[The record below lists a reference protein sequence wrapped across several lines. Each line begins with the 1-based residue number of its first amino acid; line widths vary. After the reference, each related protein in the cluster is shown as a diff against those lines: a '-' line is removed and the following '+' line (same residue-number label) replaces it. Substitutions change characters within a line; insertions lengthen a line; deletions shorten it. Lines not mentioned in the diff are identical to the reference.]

1 MQNENLKSHKPDF
14 LHFYS
19 SSLNLNVPCSLAA
32 RLLYFCHSGLRRERS
47 VERLSGIF
55 LNPESIRDRQA
66 GMTTTS
72 VQYKQKSQ
80 SFNIGGFVK
89 GLIL

>member
-1 MQNENLKSHKPDF
+1 MQNEKLKSDKPDF
-14 LHFYS
+14 LYFYS
-19 SSLNLNVPCSLAA
+19 SSLNLNVPCSFAA
-32 RLLYFCHSGLRRERS
+32 RLQIFCHSGLSRI
-47 VERLSGIF
+47 V

-80 SFNIGGFVK
+80 SFNICGFAKV
-89 GLIL
+89 LIL

>member
-1 MQNENLKSHKPDF
+1 MQNEKLKNDKPDF

-32 RLLYFCHSGLRRERS
+32 RLLYFCYSG
-47 VERLSGIF
+47 LSGIF
-55 LNPESIRDRQA
+55 LNPESIRDRPA

-72 VQYKQKSQ
+72 VQYEQKSQ
-80 SFNIGGFVK
+80 SFNICGFAKV
-89 GLIL
+89 LIL

>member
-1 MQNENLKSHKPDF
+1 MQNEKLKSHKPDF

-32 RLLYFCHSGLRRERS
+32 RLLYFCHSGL
-47 VERLSGIF
+47 SGIF

-72 VQYKQKSQ
+72 VQHKQKSQ